1 MSTTNPAQGSGAG
14 TGKAA
19 RPRHSGSRHKARQR
33 ALTLLF
39 EAESRDVDPVEL
51 AENRRDYA
59 LELARL
65 GEGGMPLVSDY
76 AIAIITGVAEDIDR
90 IDEILSSSLTDWS
103 LDRLAAVDRTALRI
117 GVWELLF
124 TDDVPALTAVDE
136 AVSLARE
143 YSDDDAPRFVNGVLD
158 KVLRDRDVVKEQ
170 LSHTST
176 VELAEEQLDAVP
188 STDEVEREN
197 YAD

>member
-1 MSTTNPAQGSGAG
+1 MSTTNPAQFSVTGAG
-14 TGKAA
+14 KTA

-59 LELARL
+59 LALAQR
-65 GEGGMPLVSDY
+65 GEGGMPLVVDY
-76 AIAIITGVAEDIDR
+76 AITIVTGVAEEIDR
-90 IDEILSSSLTDWS
+90 IDEILSSYLTDWS
-103 LDRLAAVDRTALRI
+103 LGRLAAVDRTALRI

-124 TDDVPALTAVDE
+124 TDDVPALAAVDE

-170 LSHTST
+170 LSYTTT
-176 VELAEEQLDAVP
+176 VELAEEQVDTPPAAHA
-188 STDEVEREN
+188 VERKN
-197 YAD
+197 DAD

>member
-1 MSTTNPAQGSGAG
+1 MSGD
-14 TGKAA
+14 GKS
-19 RPRHSGSRHKARQR
+19 RPRHAGSRHKARQR

-59 LELARL
+59 LELARS

-76 AIAIITGVAEDIDR
+76 ALAIITGVAEEIDR
-90 IDEILSSSLTDWS
+90 IDEILASYLTDWS

-117 GVWELLF
+117 GLWELLF
-124 TDDVPALTAVDE
+124 TDDVSALTAVDE

-158 KVLRDRDVVKEQ
+158 KVLRDRDVLKEQ

-176 VELAEEQLDAVP
+176 VDVVEEESVADDSTPAEIDGTE
-188 STDEVEREN
+188 TR
-197 YAD
+197 

>member
-1 MSTTNPAQGSGAG
+1 MSTTNPAQRTGIGE
-14 TGKAA
+14 GKAA

-39 EAESRDVDPVEL
+39 EAESRDVDPVKL

-59 LELARL
+59 LELARR

-76 AIAIITGVAEDIDR
+76 ALRIITGVAEEIDR
-90 IDEILSSSLTDWS
+90 IDEILSSYLTEWS

-117 GVWELLF
+117 GVWELLLS
-124 TDDVPALTAVDE
+124 DDVPPLTAVDE

-158 KVLRDRDVVKEQ
+158 KVLRDRDIVKEQ

-176 VELAEEQLDAVP
+176 VELAEEQDDSIAAVDGAEEE
-188 STDEVEREN
+188 TDT
-197 YAD
+197 D

>member
-1 MSTTNPAQGSGAG
+1 MSTTNPTQRTGIGE
-14 TGKAA
+14 GKAA

-39 EAESRDVDPVEL
+39 EAESRDVDPVKL

-59 LELARL
+59 LELARR

-76 AIAIITGVAEDIDR
+76 ALRIITGVAEEIDR
-90 IDEILSSSLTDWS
+90 IDEILSSYLTEWS

-117 GVWELLF
+117 GVWELLLS
-124 TDDVPALTAVDE
+124 DDVPPLTAVDE

-158 KVLRDRDVVKEQ
+158 KVLRDRDIVKEQ

-176 VELAEEQLDAVP
+176 VELAEEQDDSIAAVDGAEEE
-188 STDEVEREN
+188 TDT
-197 YAD
+197 D

>member
-1 MSTTNPAQGSGAG
+1 MSTTNSAESAATGKQGSH
-14 TGKAA
+14 
-19 RPRHSGSRHKARQR
+19 RPRYGGSRHKSRQR

-51 AENRRDYA
+51 AEQRRAYA
-59 LELARL
+59 LELAQR

-76 AIAIITGVAEDIDR
+76 ALTIVTGVAEEIDR
-90 IDEILSSSLTDWS
+90 IDDILSSYLTGWS

-124 TDDVPALTAVDE
+124 AADVPELTAVDE

-158 KVLRDRDVVKEQ
+158 RLRRDRAVLVARPAPSDTAESPEK
-170 LSHTST
+170 T
-176 VELAEEQLDAVP
+176 VSDGAAGQ
-188 STDEVEREN
+188 
-197 YAD
+197 